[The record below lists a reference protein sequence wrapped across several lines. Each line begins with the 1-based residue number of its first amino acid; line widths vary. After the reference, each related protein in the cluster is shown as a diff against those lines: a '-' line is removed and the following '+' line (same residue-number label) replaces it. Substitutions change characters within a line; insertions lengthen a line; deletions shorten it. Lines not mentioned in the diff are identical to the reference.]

1 MLVLDWGIADLSDHR
16 PSWIIHSPQPPGIR
30 LHLGR
35 KRERAQVQRGRR
47 TEERERET
55 KVFDLYEGASGARA
69 A

>member
-35 KRERAQVQRGRR
+35 KRERAQRWIP
-47 TEERERET
+47 
-55 KVFDLYEGASGARA
+55 DLLLIMIYNSNSIYED
-69 A
+69 